1 MAAYIV
7 FMRERTH
14 NPSELKIYSEK
25 ASPSKVLLYLVT
37 LCLPQGA
44 TIL

>member
-1 MAAYIV
+1 MIDAHRFCESKHLQAHQGL
-7 FMRERTH
+7 T
-14 NPSELKIYSEK
+14 